1 MGVCGSAERKKDK
14 KNKIKEIKI
23 EDDEQ
28 GESLLKEFKEEL
40 LSISD
45 DQYVCI
51 CCKRIPEF
59 QEIDCKKGNIVIYCP
74 EHGRNTIEIGLYF
87 KKMINYVYY
96 NRKCENEN
104 CQKTI
109 KESKKKFYH
118 CFEDGKDYCS
128 EHLPK
133 NNNNEINYLPI
144 NEEQNKCILHDK
156 DMLNYCITCNNNICS
171 EIKNHKEDD
180 IQFRFH
186 NKKNHKIIERK
197 DYKPKDDDLKLIYLF
212 QKLSKLIVN
221 CYEKYPKNY
230 FYCRNITNLANF
242 LKGNNILEPNDEN
255 LEVKLENLL
264 DSLETKKKLLLF
276 NLLFNC
282 NISEDDTKINLKDKK
297 IGDIG
302 IKLLCKLQLNK
313 LKTLMLT
320 NNDISNID
328 DLKLLNSKELEALDL
343 GYNNIRNV
351 NIFKEVPF
359 SLKELDLNNNRIENI
374 NIFEN
379 LEKSKLQNLKK
390 LKLNNNNF
398 DCQKNN
404 KIMKSIQ
411 ENMEKKYNKDFKF
424 SAETNNNFSE
434 LIKQWDAFNN
444 KHNTNIKLNDIKIDL
459 SLINKEDS
467 VKLLKQLKHENVET
481 LVLNEPIAIDE
492 NIMNNYSKLNCISY
506 NNGSKKYLKNKNI
519 YDDKFKNNIFNLKR
533 IKKIAD
539 SDAFFL
545 SEYTFVVFNSIENN
559 KTYLIYHQIEKE
571 QTILKLKYNFD
582 KDNPDYKALLKLEND
597 IRIYQIRY
605 YIDVHHQKDLIIC
618 STNNSKIFLWEFNNE
633 KLKEIKTITISEDNK
648 NEVSNIC
655 VISDKKYKENY
666 IITSGKSGFIKIFNE
681 KGKELNKI
689 KINPESESI
698 FFINYYNHYYLSK
711 YYIVIGTE
719 SGFLSFEF
727 YPENNKDIKVSE
739 YKNSIKGENKSAIIY
754 SKDNETFLIGS
765 DWKNGYITIFN
776 FDVKLKLKEIRFDQD
791 SLSYGLN
798 LWNDQYLIVSCK
810 DREIKKSKNESLIKI
825 YDLDDEDDE
834 DDEDNIKMVLSKP
847 AHQKG
852 VLSTFKIKN
861 DNSKEY
867 LISKGLDGDIYLWI
881 CENNN

>member
-1 MGVCGSAERKKDK
+1 
-14 KNKIKEIKI
+14 
-23 EDDEQ
+23 
-28 GESLLKEFKEEL
+28 
-40 LSISD
+40 
-45 DQYVCI
+45 
-51 CCKRIPEF
+51 
-59 QEIDCKKGNIVIYCP
+59 
-74 EHGRNTIEIGLYF
+74 
-87 KKMINYVYY
+87 
-96 NRKCENEN
+96 
-104 CQKTI
+104 
-109 KESKKKFYH
+109 
-118 CFEDGKDYCS
+118 
-128 EHLPK
+128 
-133 NNNNEINYLPI
+133 
-144 NEEQNKCILHDK
+144 
-156 DMLNYCITCNNNICS
+156 
-171 EIKNHKEDD
+171 
-180 IQFRFH
+180 
-186 NKKNHKIIERK
+186 
-197 DYKPKDDDLKLIYLF
+197 
-212 QKLSKLIVN
+212 
-221 CYEKYPKNY
+221 
-230 FYCRNITNLANF
+230 
-242 LKGNNILEPNDEN
+242 LKGNNILQPNDEN
-255 LEVKLENLL
+255 IEKKLNDLI
-264 DSLETKKKLLLF
+264 DSIETNKKKIILF
-276 NLLFNC
+276 NLLFKC
-282 NISEDDTKINLKDKK
+282 NISEKDEKINLKDNK
-297 IGDIG
+297 IGDLG
-302 IKLLCKLQLNK
+302 LKLLCKLK
-313 LKTLMLT
+313 LKQLKKLMLN
-320 NNDISNID
+320 NNDISNIE
-328 DLKLLNSKELEALDL
+328 DLKDFKCNGLEILNL
-343 GYNNIRNV
+343 GYNNIRNINV
-351 NIFKEVPF
+351 FKEVPF

-374 NIFEN
+374 NILEN
-379 LEKSKLQNLKK
+379 LSDSKLENLKK

-398 DCQKNN
+398 DCEKNK
-404 KIMKSIQ
+404 KIMKSI
-411 ENMEKKYNKDFKF
+411 EKSMKTKYHDSKF
-424 SAETNNNFSE
+424 NAEINNNFSE

-467 VKLLKQLKHENVET
+467 IKLLKQLKHENVET
-481 LVLNEPIAIDE
+481 LVLNESIVIDE
-492 NIMNNYSKLNCISY
+492 NIDKNIMNNYSKLNCISY

-519 YDDKFKNNIFNLKR
+519 SDDKFKNNIFNLKR

-559 KTYLIYHQIEKE
+559 KTYLIYHQIEKD
-571 QTILKLKYNFD
+571 QTIIKLKYNFD
-582 KDNPDYKALLKLEND
+582 KDNPDYKALLKLENG
-597 IRIYQIRY
+597 IQIYQIRY

-633 KLKEIKTITISEDNK
+633 KLKEIKTITISEDNE

-666 IITSGKSGFIKIFNE
+666 IITSRKSGFIKIFNE

-698 FFINYYNHYYLSK
+698 FFINYYNHYDLSK

-719 SGFLSFEF
+719 SGFLSLEF

>member
-1 MGVCGSAERKKDK
+1 MGVGVCNESKDK
-14 KNKIKEIKI
+14 TKIPRIDNPGV
-23 EDDEQ
+23 EDEPGKLVLDE
-28 GESLLKEFKEEL
+28 LKEEL
-40 LSISD
+40 LSIND
-45 DQYVCI
+45 EQYVCI
-51 CCKRIPEF
+51 RCKRIPEF

-74 EHGRNTIEIGLYF
+74 EHGKNTIEIEQYF
-87 KKMINYVYY
+87 IRMINYVYY
-96 NRKCENEN
+96 NRKCENEK
-104 CQKTI
+104 CQKTM
-109 KESKKKFYH
+109 KESKNKFYH
-118 CFEDGKDYCS
+118 CFVDGKDYCS

-133 NNNNEINYLPI
+133 YNNKEKYYLPI

-156 DMLNYCITCNNNICS
+156 DRLNFCITCNNNICS
-171 EIKNHKEDD
+171 EIENHKKDD
-180 IQFRFH
+180 IQFHFH
-186 NKKNHKIIERK
+186 NKEKHKIIERK

-212 QKLSKLIVN
+212 QKLYTLIVK

-242 LKGNNILEPNDEN
+242 LKGNNILQPNDEN
-255 LEVKLENLL
+255 LEIKLDNLL

-282 NISEDDTKINLKDKK
+282 NISENDTKINLKDKK

-302 IKLLCKLQLNK
+302 IKLLCKLKLNK
-313 LKTLMLT
+313 LKKLMLT

-398 DCQKNN
+398 DYQKNN

-481 LVLNEPIAIDE
+481 LVLNESIVIDE
-492 NIMNNYSKLNCISY
+492 NIDKNIMNNYSKLNCISY

-519 YDDKFKNNIFNLKR
+519 SDDKFKNNIFNLKR

-539 SDAFFL
+539 SDASFL

-559 KTYLIYHQIEKE
+559 KTYLIYHQIEKD
-571 QTILKLKYNFD
+571 QTIIKLKYNFD
-582 KDNPDYKALLKLEND
+582 KDNPDYKALLKLENG
-597 IRIYQIRY
+597 IQIYQIRY

-633 KLKEIKTITISEDNK
+633 KLKEIKTITISEGNEK
-648 NEVSNIC
+648 EVSNIC
-655 VISDKKYKENY
+655 VISDKKYNENY

-681 KGKELNKI
+681 KVKELNKI
-689 KINPESESI
+689 NPDCESI

-711 YYIVIGTE
+711 YYIVIGKE

-727 YPENNKDIKVSE
+727 HPENNKDIKVSE

-776 FDVKLKLKEIRFDQD
+776 FDVKLKLKEIWFDQD
-791 SLSYGLN
+791 SISYGLN

-825 YDLDDEDDE
+825 YDLDDED
-834 DDEDNIKMVLSKP
+834 NIKVVLSKP
-847 AHQKG
+847 AHQRG